1 MNQDL
6 NTQDLSAPAAG
17 IDPVVQVMGGNSD
30 IALDLVVII
39 DTSGSMSDESA
50 DLSREIDAAIEKAA
64 ARCPSQLRATFLGIQ
79 GTWTG
84 TKFDQSVSDYLINKG
99 AENRLPKPMVVI
111 TPGIRKTY
119 AVRLLMPVNILT
131 GAPAPAVPFLC
142 WVMKGWKA
150 AAEH

>member
-6 NTQDLSAPAAG
+6 STQDLPAPAAG
-17 IDPVVQVMGGNSD
+17 IDPSVFVMGGNSD

-79 GTWTG
+79 DTWPG
-84 TKFDQSVSDYLINKG
+84 QSLIS
-99 AENRLPKPMVVI
+99 R
-111 TPGIRKTY
+111 
-119 AVRLLMPVNILT
+119 
-131 GAPAPAVPFLC
+131 
-142 WVMKGWKA
+142 
-150 AAEH
+150 